1 MVESDRNKV
10 VQIVQMVVSNHQNDV
25 LLLERAN
32 TGFLDGWLT
41 LPGGHVE
48 KDEPILEAAIREC
61 REETTLQVIEAHVGL
76 VMPYKGGVDYVVV
89 ANSWSG
95 TPTIGEPDT
104 CSRLEWFPRDD
115 LPERATRV
123 VRTALKLLSQG
134 VWFHQYVE

>member
-1 MVESDRNKV
+1 MAESSRDKV

-61 REETTLQVIEAHVGL
+61 KEETTIQVAEAHVGL
-76 VMPYKGGVDYVVV
+76 VMPYQGGVDYVVV
-89 ANSWSG
+89 ASSWSG
-95 TPTIGEPDT
+95 TPAIGEPDT
-104 CSRLEWFPRDD
+104 CSRLDWFPRDD

>member
-1 MVESDRNKV
+1 MAESNRNKV

-61 REETTLQVIEAHVGL
+61 REETTLQVTEAQVGL
-76 VMPYKGGVDYVVV
+76 VMPYRGGVDYVVV
-89 ANSWSG
+89 ARSWNG
-95 TPTIGEPDT
+95 TPTIGEPSN
-104 CSRLEWFPRDD
+104 CSRLEWFSRDD
-115 LPERATRV
+115 LPEHATRV